1 MKKIIFTGIL
11 LIFIIA
17 SCAEDENEF
26 MSNGTITGIDFREC
40 SCCGGYFIAI
50 KDSTYRFYTL
60 PVGSEVA
67 LENPVFPIYVKL
79 DWAKADTACLGDEIK
94 VFRIKKR

>member
-1 MKKIIFTGIL
+1 MKKIIFAG
-11 LIFIIA
+11 IFIILIIS
-17 SCAEDENEF
+17 SCSADENDN
-26 MSNGTITGIDFREC
+26 MSDGIITGIDVREC

-60 PVGSEVA
+60 PAGNGVE

-79 DWAKADTACLGDEIK
+79 EWAKADTVCLGDEIK
-94 VFRIKKR
+94 VLTIKLR